1 MTSKGKS
8 ALGTSFKA
16 GMPLI
21 PNTGLGQ
28 VQFISVMATID
39 NTNITFENLD
49 SSATYA
55 GTVTSSI
62 SSLTIN
68 LNRGESYIL
77 AASIDQAGVTSSTL
91 IGTSIV
97 SNKDIVVNSG
107 AANSTFGSGSERDF
121 GFDQIVPVEKVGK
134 KYIFTRGKGGD
145 AWENVLLIATVDNT
159 EIYLNGSLTPY
170 TCLIY
175 TSDAADE

>member
-8 ALGTSFKA
+8 ALGKSFKA

-134 KYIFTRGKGGD
+134 KYIFTRGKGETHGKMFY
-145 AWENVLLIATVDNT
+145 LLQQ
-159 EIYLNGSLTPY
+159 
-170 TCLIY
+170 
-175 TSDAADE
+175 